1 MAIRNAQDIDRNFA
15 IEKKLSREGMIFKSA
30 EELDVYGVELIDGVY
45 RRMKYDDAKAIGEM
59 VALISSE
66 CAGGRVRVATD
77 SPYVAIYVEYK
88 SCAKVPN
95 YSLTATMGF
104 DLYAG
109 ERYIGCYVPALDT
122 AEEFESIIRFDDT
135 PGMREYTLNF
145 PVCSEIS
152 GLYIGVDEK
161 SAITGAS
168 AYAIEKPVVFYGSS
182 TTQGACASRPGNSY
196 ENMISRRLNC
206 NYLNLAFWGNA
217 LGEEK
222 MAEYIAGLEMS
233 AFVYDY
239 DYNSPS
245 AEHLEATHER
255 MFKIIRERNPDL
267 PIIILT
273 APKYYHDE
281 EFKQR
286 HDIIE
291 RTYLNAI
298 KSGDKAVRFISCRDI
313 FEDVRDVALADN
325 IHPGDIGFSKIA
337 EHVSLALKELM
348 KI

>member
-1 MAIRNAQDIDRNFA
+1 
-15 IEKKLSREGMIFKSA
+15 
-30 EELDVYGVELIDGVY
+30 
-45 RRMKYDDAKAIGEM
+45 M
-59 VALISSE
+59 VALISTES
-66 CAGGRVRVATD
+66 AGGRVRFATD

-95 YSLTATMGF
+95 YSRTATMGF
-104 DLYAG
+104 DLYSG
-109 ERYIGCYVPALDT
+109 EKYIGCYVPALDT
-122 AEEFESIIRFDDT
+122 VQTFESIIRFGDNA
-135 PGMREYTLNF
+135 GMREYTLNF
-145 PVCSEIS
+145 PVSSEIAK
-152 GLYIGVDEK
+152 LYIGVDEK
-161 SAITGAS
+161 STVTSAS
-168 AYAIEKPVVFYGSS
+168 RYAIEKPIVFYGSS
-182 TTQGACASRPGNSY
+182 TTKGACASRPGNSY

-222 MAEYIAGLEMS
+222 MAEYIAGLDMT

-273 APKYYHDE
+273 APKYYHDD
-281 EFKQR
+281 EFKRR

-337 EHVSLALKELM
+337 EHVSLTLEELM

>member
-1 MAIRNAQDIDRNFA
+1 MAIRNAQDIDKNFA
-15 IEKKLSREGMIFKSA
+15 IEKKIDREGMIFKSA
-30 EELDVYGVELIDGVY
+30 AELDVYGVELIDGVY
-45 RRMKYDDAKAIGEM
+45 CRMKYDDAKAIGEM
-59 VALISSE
+59 VALISTE
-66 CAGGRVRVATD
+66 CAGGRVRFATD
-77 SPYVAIYVEYK
+77 SHYVAIYVEYK
-88 SCAKVPN
+88 SGAKVPN

-109 ERYIGCYVPALDT
+109 EKYIGCYIPPLDT
-122 AEEFESIIRFDDT
+122 AEEFEGIIRFDDT
-135 PGMREYTLNF
+135 PCMREYTLNF
-145 PVCSEIS
+145 PVSSEIS

-161 SAITGAS
+161 SAIIGAS
-168 AYAIEKPVVFYGSS
+168 AYAIEKPIVFYGSS
-182 TTQGACASRPGNSY
+182 TTQGACASRPGNTY
-196 ENMISRRLNC
+196 ENMISRSLNC
-206 NYLNLAFWGNA
+206 NYLNLGFWGNA
-217 LGEEK
+217 QGEAE
-222 MAEYIAGLEMS
+222 MAEYIAGLDMS

-255 MFKIIRERNPDL
+255 MFSIIRERNPDL

-273 APKYYHDE
+273 APKYYHNE
-281 EFKQR
+281 EFKKR
-286 HDIIE
+286 HDVIE

-298 KSGDKAVRFISCRDI
+298 ERGDKAVRFLSGRDML
-313 FEDVRDVALADN
+313 EDVRDEALADN

>member
-1 MAIRNAQDIDRNFA
+1 MAIRNAQDIDKNFA
-15 IEKKLSREGMIFKSA
+15 IEKKINREGMIFTSA

-45 RRMKYDDAKAIGEM
+45 RRMKYDDAQAISKM
-59 VALISSE
+59 VALISTES
-66 CAGGRVRVATD
+66 AGGRVRFATD
-77 SPYVAIYVEYK
+77 SPYVAIYVKYK

-95 YSLTATMGF
+95 YSLTATAGF
-104 DLYAG
+104 DLYSG
-109 ERYIGCYVPALDT
+109 EKYIGCYVPPLDMT
-122 AEEFESIIRFDDT
+122 EMLEGIIRFNDNT
-135 PGMREYTLNF
+135 GMREYTLNF
-145 PVCSEIS
+145 PVSSEVAE
-152 GLYIGVDEK
+152 LYIGVDENSTIT
-161 SAITGAS
+161 SAS
-168 AYAIEKPVVFYGSS
+168 KYAIEKPIVFYGSS

-196 ENMISRRLNC
+196 ENMISRKLDC

-222 MAEYIAGLEMS
+222 MAEYIAGLDMS

-245 AEHLEATHER
+245 AEHLKATHER

-273 APKYYHDE
+273 APKYYHDA

-291 RTYLNAI
+291 RTYLNSVAQ
-298 KSGDKAVRFISCRDI
+298 GDKAVRFISCRDI
-313 FEDVRDVALADN
+313 FKDVHDVALADN

-337 EHVSLALKELM
+337 EHVCVALKELLN
-348 KI
+348 I